1 MESGEGVQ
9 LSPGMVTNI
18 LVERSFEVNMPKPH
32 GSCDINI
39 EKEANR
45 HELFANDIA
54 LELYERIS
62 TSPYQYTQQL
72 CLDLCMYLIS
82 SFSCFQTFPQK
93 IHGQKNSP

>member
-1 MESGEGVQ
+1 MLCIKIGNSSYLETGEGVQ
-9 LSPGMVTNI
+9 LSPGMMTNI

-39 EKEANR
+39 DNTEANR
-45 HELFANDIA
+45 RELFANDIA

-82 SFSCFQTFPQK
+82 S
-93 IHGQKNSP
+93 

>member
-1 MESGEGVQ
+1 M
-9 LSPGMVTNI
+9 TNI

-45 HELFANDIA
+45 RELFANDIA

-82 SFSCFQTFPQK
+82 R
-93 IHGQKNSP
+93 